1 MATYPNI
8 AAVESA
14 GAAEVVSDWFE
25 ITQERVATFAD
36 ATEDHQWIH
45 LDPERAKDSP
55 FGATIAHGF
64 LTLSLLTRLTEGAV
78 QIEGTVMSIN
88 YGLNKVRFVHPV
100 PVGSR
105 IRARSSIALVE
116 RVPQGARIATSIVV
130 EIDGVQ
136 KPAAIAEMIE
146 LHVLDDA
153 PGK

>member
-1 MATYPNI
+1 MARYSSI

-14 GAAEVVSDWFE
+14 GAADVIRDWYE
-25 ITQERVATFAD
+25 ISQERVNAFANATD
-36 ATEDHQWIH
+36 DHQWIH
-45 LDPERAKDSP
+45 LDPDRAKESP
-55 FGATIAHGF
+55 FGAAIAHGF

-78 QIEGTVMSIN
+78 QIDGTVMSIN

-116 RVPQGARIATSIVV
+116 RVPQGARIATNIVV

-136 KPAAIAEMIE
+136 KPAAIAEMIA
-146 LHVLDDA
+146 LHVLDDSLTN
-153 PGK
+153 